1 MKALVYN
8 GPGKK
13 ALEDRPKPDVTAPTD
28 AIVKI
33 VKTTIC
39 GIIPA
44 TGLFRHLPTNVPK
57 SAGRVSVGA
66 SFGGIIRAF
75 ETPTNVQD

>member
-13 ALEDRPKPDVTAPTD
+13 ALEDRPNPDVAAPTD

-33 VKTTIC
+33 VKTSSSLRIDSKLDEILDAYETL
-39 GIIPA
+39 GA
-44 TGLFRHLPTNVPK
+44 GAK
-57 SAGRVSVGA
+57 SNALKVLIEA
-66 SFGGIIRAF
+66 
-75 ETPTNVQD
+75 

>member
-33 VKTTIC
+33 VKTSSSLRIDSKLDEILDAYET
-39 GIIPA
+39 
-44 TGLFRHLPTNVPK
+44 F
-57 SAGRVSVGA
+57 GA
-66 SFGGIIRAF
+66 
-75 ETPTNVQD
+75 